1 MQTHVLDQYLTERV
15 ALYNA
20 DCVPAVA
27 ALPPASVHFTL
38 TSIPFSNL
46 YTYSD
51 SEADMGNTADDAE
64 FFRHFG
70 YLVPALL
77 RVTVP
82 GRLCAV
88 HCKQLVDYASSSG
101 RAGLRDF
108 RGDVIRAMEAGGWK
122 YHSEVCI
129 WTDPVKEMQKTK
141 ANGLL
146 YKTIRRD
153 ASFSRQGLAEYLCV
167 FRKWPTGD
175 LETSQQE
182 PVRHTTDGFP
192 LDTWQRYASP
202 VWFDLD
208 QTDVLNVRI
217 ARDSADEKHLCP
229 FSLDLVRR
237 ALDLWTNPGDVVL
250 DPFAGVCSVGFT
262 AIEKGRRFIGCEL
275 KESYF
280 RQGKKFLALAESRA
294 TAPRLFDLDTFSGGT
309 VAPLTSYWR
318 EA

>member
-1 MQTHVLDQYLTERV
+1 MTYVLDQHITEKV

-20 DCVPAVA
+20 DCIQAIA
-27 ALPPASVHFTL
+27 ALPANSVHL
-38 TSIPFSNL
+38 TITSPPFSHL

-51 SEADMGNTADDAE
+51 SECDMGNSADDAE

-70 YLVPALL
+70 YLIPELL

-82 GRLCAV
+82 GRLAAI
-88 HCKQLVDYASSSG
+88 HCKQLVDYAGSSG

-122 YHSEVCI
+122 YHSEVTI

-167 FRKWPTGD
+167 FRKWPVTD
-175 LETSQQE
+175 AEAALTE
-182 PVRHTTDGFP
+182 PILHTEEGFP
-192 LDTWQRYASP
+192 LDSWQRYASP

-208 QTDVLNVRI
+208 QKAVLNVTI
-217 ARDSADEKHLCP
+217 ARDNADEKHLCP

-237 ALDLWTNPGDVVL
+237 ATELWSNPGDVL
-250 DPFAGVCSVGFT
+250 CDPFAGVGSVGVV
-262 AIEKGRRFIGCEL
+262 AIEHGRRFVGTEL
-275 KESYF
+275 KASYF
-280 RQGKKFLALAESRA
+280 A
-294 TAPRLFDLDTFSGGT
+294 TAARNLRQAEAKASAPTLFDLDSVG
-309 VAPLTSYWR
+309 R
-318 EA
+318 